1 MEFITPDWPAPMQV
15 QALTTCREAGVSQLA
30 YSSLNLASHVGDNP
44 QAVEQNRSALVR
56 EFELPAAPVWLEQT
70 HGTKVVEL
78 ECVEKTLAIQADAAI
93 SRSFNSV
100 CAVMTADCLPVLLCN
115 EEGAAV
121 AAVHA
126 GWRGLIAGVIENTVS
141 QLGSTNKIMAWLGP
155 AIGPS
160 CFEVG
165 EEVQQAF
172 VNKKLVLRQGF
183 QQVDSTHYLA
193 DLYALAR
200 MTLLHC
206 GVKRIYGGE
215 HCTYNQPDQFYSYRR
230 EPVTGRMASLIWL
243 QP

>member
-1 MEFITPDWPAPMQV
+1 MEFVTPDWPAPKQI
-15 QALTTCREAGVSQLA
+15 QALTTCRKGGVSQQA
-30 YSSLNLASHVGDNP
+30 YSSLNLANHVADTP
-44 QAVEQNRSALVR
+44 QAVEQNRSALAA
-56 EFELPAAPVWLEQT
+56 ELELPADPVWLEQV

-78 ECVEKTLAIQADAAI
+78 ECVEKTLPIQADAAI
-93 SRSFNSV
+93 SRSSNSV
-100 CAVMTADCLPVLLCN
+100 CAVMTADCLPVLLCS
-115 EEGAAV
+115 EDGAAV

-126 GWRGLIAGVIENTVS
+126 GWRGLLAGVIENTVS
-141 QLGSTNKIMAWLGP
+141 QLGPANKIMAWLGP
-155 AIGPS
+155 AIGPG

-165 EEVQQAF
+165 EEVRDAF
-172 VNKKLVLRQGF
+172 VNKKSVLRQGF
-183 QQVDSTHYLA
+183 QAVDSTHYLA